1 MNLYMRLVLNAVYL
15 IASFGIILPFL
26 FSASDDFLVLAGFA
40 YTVSVPAVLFYSNRK
55 LINKAKEIIN
65 EL

>member
-15 IASFGIILPFL
+15 LASLGIILPFL
-26 FSASDDFLVLAGFA
+26 FSASDDFLVLGGFA
-40 YTVSVPAVLFYSNRK
+40 YAISMPLVLFYANRK